1 MDDVCKKII
10 SGIVRRSE
18 NPKNNFQR
26 RMLLDFISDNI
37 QSRPA
42 YKDVTTEEISAEIE
56 RCLDDAH
63 KV

>member
-26 RMLLDFISDNI
+26 RMLLDFISD
-37 QSRPA
+37 
-42 YKDVTTEEISAEIE
+42 DEME
-56 RCLDDAH
+56 
-63 KV
+63 